1 MFSILTCADTN
12 FYPMAR
18 CLARNI
24 RSYKD
29 CRLFLY
35 DLGLTA
41 KEKVALE
48 RLGVTVEQTLYD
60 SDTFSMNSKG
70 NIRTTHKIDCIRHF
84 LNKYGESVVA
94 LDADVLLVE
103 NCIKEFFPEE
113 DEIVVTYRCNRERK
127 SHIFINGK
135 INAGVMGFGKK
146 IGADFFDKW
155 KRVCED
161 KEQTDQSALSQ
172 LLDGQVEWEK
182 FGSRQ
187 RYGNNI
193 VRVLDGNL
201 YNDVSCRTGK
211 VFHFKSAGRVLNKR
225 IGFTFFI
232 VMQQLFP
239 KLVISAVRWN
249 RKTSFFVW
257 KGQRTCR

>member
-24 RSYKD
+24 RARKD

-35 DLGLTA
+35 DLGLTER
-41 KEKVALE
+41 EKSSLE
-48 RLGVTVEQTLYD
+48 HLGVSIERTGFD

-84 LNKYGESVVA
+84 LNKYSENVIV
-94 LDADVLLVE
+94 LDADALPVE
-103 NCIKEFFPEE
+103 DCIKEIFPED
-113 DEIVVTYRCNRERK
+113 DEIIVTYRCNRERK
-127 SHIFINGK
+127 PHILINGK

-146 IGADFFDKW
+146 VKIDFFEQW
-155 KRVCED
+155 KGICED
-161 KEQTDQSALSQ
+161 KEQTDQSALSL
-172 LLDGQVEWEK
+172 LLDGWVKWES

-187 RYGNNI
+187 EYAGNI
-193 VRVLDGNL
+193 VRVLDGNI

-211 VFHFKSAGRVLNKR
+211 IFHFKSAGRQLNKR
-225 IGFTFFI
+225 LSFFI
-232 VMQQLFP
+232 FTIVQQLFP
-239 KLVISAVRWN
+239 ESMARLVALN
-249 RKTSFFVW
+249 RKHHWFVW
-257 KGQRTCR
+257 HQ